1 MAELVVDIPNDIAR
15 DMKKFRFTN
24 WNEKL
29 VKDILFFMNERE
41 IVESILAKSIL
52 KEEDVEEIDNLI
64 KRDLFEKYY
73 KTEIGA

>member
-1 MAELVVDIPNDIAR
+1 
-15 DMKKFRFTN
+15 MKKN
-24 WNEKL
+24 S
-29 VKDILFFMNERE
+29 IMNERE
-41 IVESILAKSIL
+41 KVESILAKSKL

>member
-1 MAELVVDIPNDIAR
+1 MSNQNKYNN
-15 DMKKFRFTN
+15 MKKN
-24 WNEKL
+24 S
-29 VKDILFFMNERE
+29 IMNERE
-41 IVESILAKSIL
+41 IVESILAKSKL

>member
-1 MAELVVDIPNDIAR
+1 MSNQNKYNN
-15 DMKKFRFTN
+15 MKKN
-24 WNEKL
+24 S
-29 VKDILFFMNERE
+29 IMNERE
-41 IVESILAKSIL
+41 KVESILAKSKL

>member
-1 MAELVVDIPNDIAR
+1 MLNQNKYNN
-15 DMKKFRFTN
+15 MKKN
-24 WNEKL
+24 S
-29 VKDILFFMNERE
+29 IMNERE
-41 IVESILAKSIL
+41 KVESILAKSKL